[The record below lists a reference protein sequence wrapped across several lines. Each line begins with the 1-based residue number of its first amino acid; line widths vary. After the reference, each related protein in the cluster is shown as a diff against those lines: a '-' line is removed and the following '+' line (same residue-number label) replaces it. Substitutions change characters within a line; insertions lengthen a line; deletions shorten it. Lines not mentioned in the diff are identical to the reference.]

1 MPQAV
6 RSTVMGRL
14 DTSKAGE
21 LRMLAEKLRR
31 SADEMS
37 LASYVEKMRRTAADL
52 DAEADTL
59 DEERIIIVP
68 GQLLNITV

>member
-1 MPQAV
+1 
-6 RSTVMGRL
+6 MGRL

-31 SADEMS
+31 SADEMT
-37 LASYVEKMRRTAADL
+37 LAGYIDKMRRTAEEL

-59 DEERIIIVP
+59 DEERIIVVP
-68 GQLLNITV
+68 GQVLDIRV

>member
-1 MPQAV
+1 
-6 RSTVMGRL
+6 
-14 DTSKAGE
+14 
-21 LRMLAEKLRR
+21 MLAEKLRR